1 MQASFLRSTAL
12 RSTAL
17 AIAVLVP
24 IALAGCMWRPQE
36 PITHTPRAD
45 VGLHSASREP
55 CPGCLERKGPD
66 GQTVYLRRRPLLS
79 AQHIAAV
86 SKVIDIGGGYAI
98 QLDFKPE
105 AQDRVRS
112 VSEEQ
117 TGKLIAWVAQE
128 RVLSVAVNR
137 GVFSS
142 GMRLS
147 GITAEEADQI
157 YTAMTGDP
165 TQRRPSLER

>member
-1 MQASFLRSTAL
+1 MQASFLRSA
-12 RSTAL
+12 AL

-24 IALAGCMWRPQE
+24 TALAGCLSRSE
-36 PITHTPRAD
+36 PITHAPRAD

-55 CPGCLERKGPD
+55 CLGCLERKGPD

-86 SKVIDIGGGYAI
+86 SKVVDIDGGYGI
-98 QLDFKPE
+98 QVDFKPE
-105 AQDRVRS
+105 AKDRVIS

-117 TGKLIAWVAQE
+117 IGKLIAWVAQE
-128 RVLSVAVNR
+128 RVLTVATNQ
-137 GVFSS
+137 GVYST

-147 GITAEEADQI
+147 GITAGEADQI
-157 YTAMTGDP
+157 YTAMTGDA
-165 TQRRPSLER
+165 TARRPSLER